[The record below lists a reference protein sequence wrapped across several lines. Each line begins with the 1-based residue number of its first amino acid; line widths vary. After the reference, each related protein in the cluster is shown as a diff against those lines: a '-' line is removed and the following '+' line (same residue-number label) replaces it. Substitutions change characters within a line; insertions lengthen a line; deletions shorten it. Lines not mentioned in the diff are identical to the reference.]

1 MYKRIFIQI
10 LLLIIISILIVFTFN
25 FYKFDKTE
33 KQNIESINKK
43 NTLNNTDVFNVIDNL
58 NYSSKDS
65 LGNEY
70 KINAKKSIIS
80 SDNTD
85 LIFMSDVNAVIYMNN
100 SDPITIKADFADYD
114 SKNYDTIFKKNIL
127 LKHLT
132 HKVKGE
138 KLNLSFKKNLVT
150 MSDSLI
156 YTNINTKLYADEF
169 EMDLITKNSKIFMN
183 NKSKKVNILT
193 KK

>member
-10 LLLIIISILIVFTFN
+10 LLFIIISILIVFTFN

-100 SDPITIKADFADYD
+100 SEPITIKADFADYD

-127 LKHLT
+127 LTHLT

>member
-10 LLLIIISILIVFTFN
+10 LLFIIISILIVFTFN

-100 SDPITIKADFADYD
+100 SEPITITADFADYD

-127 LKHLT
+127 LTHLT

-138 KLNLSFKKNLVT
+138 KLNH
-150 MSDSLI
+150 
-156 YTNINTKLYADEF
+156 
-169 EMDLITKNSKIFMN
+169 
-183 NKSKKVNILT
+183 
-193 KK
+193 

>member
-100 SDPITIKADFADYD
+100 SEPITITADFADYD

-127 LKHLT
+127 LTHLT